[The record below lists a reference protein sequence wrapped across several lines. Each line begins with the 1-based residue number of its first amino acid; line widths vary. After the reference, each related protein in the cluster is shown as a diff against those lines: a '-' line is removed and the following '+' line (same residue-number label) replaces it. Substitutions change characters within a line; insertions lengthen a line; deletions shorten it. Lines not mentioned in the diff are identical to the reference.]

1 MAGASRGCGRGV
13 SMGYQASH
21 RFARLSARKAGLVM
35 EMIRGLD
42 LEEALQVLDLSR
54 QRAAKLVAKVVR
66 SAMANADE
74 READLEALYVLEARA
89 EQGPAYKRVMPRARG
104 SADVLRRPTCHLLVE
119 LEERKA

>member
-1 MAGASRGCGRGV
+1 M
-13 SMGYQASH
+13 
-21 RFARLSARKAGLVM
+21 SARKAGLVM

-42 LEEALQVLDLSR
+42 LEKALQVLDLSR

-89 EQGPAYKRVMPRARG
+89 EQGPVYKRVMPRARG
-104 SADVLRRPTCHLLVE
+104 SADVLRRPTCHLVVE

>member
-1 MAGASRGCGRGV
+1 M
-13 SMGYQASH
+13 
-21 RFARLSARKAGLVM
+21 SARKAGLVM

-89 EQGPAYKRVMPRARG
+89 EQGPVYKRVMPRARG
-104 SADVLRRPTCHLLVE
+104 SADVLRRPTCHLVVE

>member
-1 MAGASRGCGRGV
+1 
-13 SMGYQASH
+13 
-21 RFARLSARKAGLVM
+21 
-35 EMIRGLD
+35 
-42 LEEALQVLDLSR
+42 VLDLSR

-89 EQGPAYKRVMPRARG
+89 EQGPVYKRVMPRARG
-104 SADVLRRPTCHLLVE
+104 SADVLRRPTCHLVVE

>member
-1 MAGASRGCGRGV
+1 
-13 SMGYQASH
+13 
-21 RFARLSARKAGLVM
+21 M

-42 LEEALQVLDLSR
+42 LEKALQVLDLSQ

-89 EQGPAYKRVMPRARG
+89 EQGPVYKRVMPRARG
-104 SADVLRRPTCHLLVE
+104 SADVLRRPTCHLVVE

>member
-1 MAGASRGCGRGV
+1 
-13 SMGYQASH
+13 MGYQASH

-89 EQGPAYKRVMPRARG
+89 EQGPVYKRVMPRARG
-104 SADVLRRPTCHLLVE
+104 SADVLRRPTCHLVVE

>member
-1 MAGASRGCGRGV
+1 
-13 SMGYQASH
+13 MGYPASH
-21 RFARLSARKAGLVM
+21 RFARMSARKAGLVM

-89 EQGPAYKRVMPRARG
+89 EQGPVYKRVMPRARG
-104 SADVLRRPTCHLLVE
+104 SADVLRRPTCHLVVE

>member
-1 MAGASRGCGRGV
+1 M
-13 SMGYQASH
+13 
-21 RFARLSARKAGLVM
+21 SARTAGLVM

-89 EQGPAYKRVMPRARG
+89 EQGPVYKRVMPRARG
-104 SADVLRRPTCHLLVE
+104 SADVLRRPTCHLVVE

>member
-1 MAGASRGCGRGV
+1 M
-13 SMGYQASH
+13 
-21 RFARLSARKAGLVM
+21 SARKAGLVM

-42 LEEALQVLDLSR
+42 LEKALQVLDLSR

-104 SADVLRRPTCHLLVE
+104 SADVLRRPTCHLVVE

>member
-1 MAGASRGCGRGV
+1 
-13 SMGYQASH
+13 MGYQASH
-21 RFARLSARKAGLVM
+21 RFARMSARKAGLVM

-104 SADVLRRPTCHLLVE
+104 SADVLRRPTCHLVVE
-119 LEERKA
+119 LEEHKA

>member
-1 MAGASRGCGRGV
+1 M
-13 SMGYQASH
+13 
-21 RFARLSARKAGLVM
+21 SARKAGLVM
-35 EMIRGLD
+35 EMIRGMD

-89 EQGPAYKRVMPRARG
+89 EQGPVYKRVMPRARG
-104 SADVLRRPTCHLLVE
+104 SADVLRRPTCHLVVE

>member
-1 MAGASRGCGRGV
+1 M
-13 SMGYQASH
+13 
-21 RFARLSARKAGLVM
+21 SARKAGLVM

-104 SADVLRRPTCHLLVE
+104 SADVLRRPTCHLVVE
-119 LEERKA
+119 LEEHKA

>member
-1 MAGASRGCGRGV
+1 
-13 SMGYQASH
+13 MGYRASH
-21 RFARLSARKAGLVM
+21 RFARMSARKAGLVM

-74 READLEALYVLEARA
+74 READLEVLYVLEARV
-89 EQGPAYKRVMPRARG
+89 EQGPVYKRVMPRGPRG
-104 SADVLRRPTCHLLVE
+104 GGYAEAADVPPRR
-119 LEERKA
+119 

>member
-1 MAGASRGCGRGV
+1 
-13 SMGYQASH
+13 
-21 RFARLSARKAGLVM
+21 M

-89 EQGPAYKRVMPRARG
+89 EQGPVYKRVMPRARG
-104 SADVLRRPTCHLLVE
+104 SADVLRRPTCHLVVE

>member
-1 MAGASRGCGRGV
+1 
-13 SMGYQASH
+13 MGYQASH
-21 RFARLSARKAGLVM
+21 RFARMSARKAGLVM

-42 LEEALQVLDLSR
+42 LEKALQVLDLSR

-89 EQGPAYKRVMPRARG
+89 EQGPVYKRVMPRARG
-104 SADVLRRPTCHLLVE
+104 SADVLRRPTCHLVVE

>member
-1 MAGASRGCGRGV
+1 
-13 SMGYQASH
+13 MGYRASH
-21 RFARLSARKAGLVM
+21 RFARMSARKAGLVM

-74 READLEALYVLEARA
+74 REAALEALYVLEARA
-89 EQGPAYKRVMPRARG
+89 EQGPVYKRVMPRARG
-104 SADVLRRPTCHLLVE
+104 AADVLRRPTCHLVVE

>member
-1 MAGASRGCGRGV
+1 
-13 SMGYQASH
+13 MGYPASH
-21 RFARLSARKAGLVM
+21 RFARMSARKAGLVM
-35 EMIRGLD
+35 EMIRGMD

-89 EQGPAYKRVMPRARG
+89 EQGPVYKRVMPRARG
-104 SADVLRRPTCHLLVE
+104 SADVLRRPTCHLVVE

>member
-1 MAGASRGCGRGV
+1 M
-13 SMGYQASH
+13 
-21 RFARLSARKAGLVM
+21 SARKAGLVM

-104 SADVLRRPTCHLLVE
+104 SADVLRRPTCHLVVE

>member
-1 MAGASRGCGRGV
+1 
-13 SMGYQASH
+13 MGYQASH
-21 RFARLSARKAGLVM
+21 RFARMSARKAGLVM

-89 EQGPAYKRVMPRARG
+89 EQGPVYKRVMPRARG
-104 SADVLRRPTCHLLVE
+104 SADVLRRPTCHLVVE